1 MGYFNI
7 YIYINDLIM
16 NTWDFLDDFTLML
29 KLLNSSLS
37 FLDGE

>member
-1 MGYFNI
+1 MGYINI